1 MLPLGD
7 SPQAQEIAK
16 KLAQKLNELK
26 ERINTAVVN
35 RVVEDFIDIVTPL
48 KQFTEA
54 VLAPEGTPNREQNF
68 SDKAQNLQQFSN
80 RAVKTARICAA
91 GGSGGNK
98 KLAEALQSISNQ
110 VESLT
115 PQLISAGSIRLN
127 YPTSKAADEH
137 FENLRQQYADTL
149 TKMRN
154 LCDEATDSGDFIKAS
169 EEQMKKHTFLCEEAI
184 KNRQP
189 QKMVDNTSAIARLA
203 NRVLLRAKQESDNS
217 EDPNFIEDVSRASEA
232 LQNSKCWVFTKVYF
246 VVFSGKFASIF

>member
-1 MLPLGD
+1 M
-7 SPQAQEIAK
+7 
-16 KLAQKLNELK
+16 
-26 ERINTAVVN
+26 
-35 RVVEDFIDIVTPL
+35 
-48 KQFTEA
+48 
-54 VLAPEGTPNREQNF
+54 
-68 SDKAQNLQQFSN
+68 
-80 RAVKTARICAA
+80 
-91 GGSGGNK
+91 
-98 KLAEALQSISNQ
+98 
-110 VESLT
+110 ESLT

-137 FENLRQQYADTL
+137 FENLRQQYAETI

-217 EDPNFIEDVSRASEA
+217 EDPNFIEDVGRASDA
-232 LQNSKCWVFTKVYF
+232 LQNSKLLHLFLFLLYIPINRIFLSLPFHFFLFFLYRCSYNGTRCQTCCNQS
-246 VVFSGKFASIF
+246 SGYSSSFQMERIQ